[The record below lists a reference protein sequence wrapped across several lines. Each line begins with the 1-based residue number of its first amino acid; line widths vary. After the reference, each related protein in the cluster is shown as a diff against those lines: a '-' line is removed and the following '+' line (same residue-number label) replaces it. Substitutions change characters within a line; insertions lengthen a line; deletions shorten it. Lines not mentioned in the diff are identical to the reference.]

1 MQDVLSYLFHRG
13 GRGGLPA
20 RPAQRLAAGAILALG
35 VVLLP
40 FTSKGLDEDGPGLGP
55 LFDTFPLT
63 LADGTR
69 TEAAGPFYYQEQQD
83 TQSTWAVPPLLS
95 SVRDPATESQ
105 EFDFVYPVL
114 TYDRFGSE
122 YRFQIIQLF
131 SFSGGGLQSGET
143 EHRFTLFPLYFQ
155 QRSPD
160 TNENYTALFPL
171 HGTLK
176 NRLFRDRIDFT
187 LWPLYVKTIRRQG
200 FGTVGADEFLA
211 LGNRWARHSRRGD
224 FTTYN
229 FIAPIFHLRY
239 GDGLHGW
246 QAWPVAGHEVKM
258 VTTRTNAWGDAE
270 SIPGYEKTFIA
281 WPFWFNETR
290 DIGTTNTAHFS
301 ALLPFYSKLRSPG
314 RDSTS
319 YLWPC
324 GLTLT
329 DDRLKQYHET
339 DVLWPIFVYARG
351 AGKTSTRVWPLFGR
365 ARSELLESDFYLWPL
380 YKYNRLHSDPL
391 DRERTRILFILYS
404 DKRER
409 NTETGKASR
418 RIDCWPL
425 FTHTRDFEGRTRLQ
439 IFSLFEPIV
448 STSKSVDRNDSP
460 VWSVWRAENNPVS
473 GASSQSL
480 LWNLYR
486 HHVTADGRRRTSFLF
501 GLFEHQRTPNG
512 TGLRLFFIPFKSP
525 APKPPDAA
533 KVASPPQMTHSAGVV
548 HR

>member
-1 MQDVLSYLFHRG
+1 
-13 GRGGLPA
+13 
-20 RPAQRLAAGAILALG
+20 
-35 VVLLP
+35 
-40 FTSKGLDEDGPGLGP
+40 
-55 LFDTFPLT
+55 
-63 LADGTR
+63 
-69 TEAAGPFYYQEQQD
+69 
-83 TQSTWAVPPLLS
+83 
-95 SVRDPATESQ
+95 
-105 EFDFVYPVL
+105 
-114 TYDRFGSE
+114 
-122 YRFQIIQLF
+122 
-131 SFSGGGLQSGET
+131 
-143 EHRFTLFPLYFQ
+143 
-155 QRSPD
+155 
-160 TNENYTALFPL
+160 
-171 HGTLK
+171 
-176 NRLFRDRIDFT
+176 
-187 LWPLYVKTIRRQG
+187 
-200 FGTVGADEFLA
+200 
-211 LGNRWARHSRRGD
+211 
-224 FTTYN
+224 
-229 FIAPIFHLRY
+229 
-239 GDGLHGW
+239 
-246 QAWPVAGHEVKM
+246 
-258 VTTRTNAWGDAE
+258 
-270 SIPGYEKTFIA
+270 
-281 WPFWFNETR
+281 
-290 DIGTTNTAHFS
+290 
-301 ALLPFYSKLRSPG
+301 
-314 RDSTS
+314 
-319 YLWPC
+319 
-324 GLTLT
+324 LTLT